1 MLRDRD
7 QRPQADDP
15 SGRGGEALRPASPAH
30 SARLHAR
37 LLVSGRLWN
46 PVFLRQLVSL
56 YAATDRLDAALRAFR
71 AHHLSPAN
79 LRTYVVLISRLA
91 RPQPALAFSLFSREL
106 LSSSRRALRPNPHVI
121 SAVLAAC
128 AGLPLVHGRQ
138 VHACASKIASLA
150 DVFVYTGLVH
160 AYATGG
166 DISSST
172 RVFDEMP
179 LRNVASWNALLVGY
193 TRSGMYLV
201 ALRVFR
207 ELASVRHNV
216 QLDQVTMSS
225 ALSACAGARAENFGR
240 QVHACIVKVGLDM
253 SALCVTNALL
263 EMYTKCDCSQQAL
276 ALFDAADCRDVF
288 TWNIVILGCIH
299 ENRVEKACRMF
310 RSMVRGAVLPDDVSF
325 ATVLQATAC
334 LAAWALGASLHAC
347 VVKAGFVGSQVVARS
362 LVSMYSKSGRLD
374 DARRVF
380 EVAEGHL
387 SIMSWTAMITAFQQ
401 HGQGGQAINLF
412 ETLLK
417 KGIMPDHITFVSVLS
432 SCSHSGLVELGR
444 KYFSL
449 MTKVYKLTPRSEH
462 YCCMVDM
469 FGRAGH
475 LGEAKQFIDEMPV
488 KPDASVLGALLA
500 ACLNCGDLELGKEV
514 AENLF
519 EIEPG
524 KAGNYVLLANIY
536 ALHGRLEEAKEVRRW
551 MVSQEVRKEKGCS
564 LVNMENGTVPNASG
578 LSIRQGKV
586 KIT

>member
-1 MLRDRD
+1 MLHDHD
-7 QRPQADDP
+7 QRRHADEP
-15 SGRGGEALRPASPAH
+15 SGRSGEARRPASAAH
-30 SARLHAR
+30 SALLHAR
-37 LLVSGRLWN
+37 LLVSGRLWH
-46 PVFLRQLVSL
+46 PVLLTQFVSL
-56 YAATDRLDAALRAFR
+56 YGATGRLDAVIRAFC
-71 AHHLSPAN
+71 AHHLSANN
-79 LRTYVVLISRLA
+79 LRSYTSLISRLA
-91 RPQPALAFSLFSREL
+91 HPQPALAFSIFSREL

-128 AGLPLVHGRQ
+128 AGLTPVHGRQ
-138 VHACASKIASLA
+138 VHACAAKIASLT

-160 AYATGG
+160 AYATAG
-166 DISSST
+166 DMSSSS

-179 LRNVASWNALLVGY
+179 HRNVASWNALLVGY
-193 TRSGMYLV
+193 NRSGMYLE

-207 ELASVRHNV
+207 ELASVGHKV

-225 ALSACAGARAENFGR
+225 ALTACAGARAANFGR
-240 QVHACIVKVGLDM
+240 QVHACVVKVGLDM
-253 SALCVTNALL
+253 SDVCVTNALL
-263 EMYTKCDCSQQAL
+263 DMYTKCTYSQEAF

-299 ENRVEKACRMF
+299 ENRVEKACTMF
-310 RSMVRGAVLPDDVSF
+310 RSMLRGAVLPDDVSF
-325 ATVLQATAC
+325 ATVLQAIAC
-334 LAAWALGASLHAC
+334 LPAWALGASLHAS
-347 VVKAGFVGSQVVARS
+347 VLKTGFEVSQVVARS
-362 LVSMYSKSGRLD
+362 LITMYSKSGHLD
-374 DARRVF
+374 DAHRVF

-401 HGQGGQAINLF
+401 HGQVGQAINLF

-432 SCSHSGLVELGR
+432 SCSHSGLVEQGR

-462 YCCMVDM
+462 YGCMVDM
-469 FGRAGH
+469 FGRAGL

-488 KPDASVLGALLA
+488 KPDASVLGALLS

-514 AENLF
+514 AQNLF

-524 KAGNYVLLANIY
+524 KAGNYILLANIY
-536 ALHGRLEEAKEVRRW
+536 VSHGRLEEAKEVRRW

-564 LVNMENGTVPNASG
+564 LVNMENGTVLNTLGLTSG
-578 LSIRQGKV
+578 KSG
-586 KIT
+586 